1 MISADDDEKKYTA
14 EEKVVVDDEPKKSVS
29 ERKTE
34 IEKRLQSE
42 PSKRLS
48 KELHSNNIIEKS
60 DSVDREPVVKR
71 QGSQSKDVIKSS
83 EVSSNIDG
91 NEAFE
96 PTTLT
101 FEQKRLSF
109 ERGLSF
115 DKTVVPDLPKES
127 NVDKFIQIEK
137 SEPRC
142 DVKSSVV
149 KEEKIMQI
157 DKANLKIDKSDQNK
171 AKETKSNELV
181 ERFHIEK
188 EVSREDQDR
197 FVQKE
202 KGSSFAEK
210 RLSFELGGDAKVPAV
225 DSKSTDKARAED
237 LSLLAKSEGE
247 RRDSELF
254 EGVSLGLEKLDAKST
269 VTEQSKNS

>member
-1 MISADDDEKKYTA
+1 M
-14 EEKVVVDDEPKKSVS
+14 S

-48 KELHSNNIIEKS
+48 KELPSESIEKRNS
-60 DSVDREPVVKR
+60 LDKEPIVKR
-71 QGSQSKDVIKSS
+71 QSSQSKDVIKSS
-83 EVSSNIDG
+83 EVSSNVDG
-91 NEAFE
+91 NETFE

-115 DKTVVPDLPKES
+115 DKGIIPDLSKEAS
-127 NVDKFIQIEK
+127 VDKFVQNEK
-137 SEPRC
+137 NEPRY
-142 DVKSSVV
+142 DVKSAIV

-157 DKANLKIDKSDQNK
+157 DKANLKIDKPDQHQ
-171 AKETKSNELV
+171 AKETKSNEPV
-181 ERFHIEK
+181 DHFHIVK
-188 EVSREDQDR
+188 EVTNDSEDQ

-202 KGSSFAEK
+202 KELSFAEK
-210 RLSFELGGDAKVPAV
+210 RLSFELGGDAKVPGS
-225 DSKSTDKARAED
+225 DSKLTENTKAD
-237 LSLLAKSEGE
+237 DPSHLIKSEGE

-254 EGVSLGLEKLDAKST
+254 EGVSLGLGKLEAKST
-269 VTEQSKNS
+269 VTEQSKISYAFS